1 MNFQVEDEDGN
12 ISQIFSPFK
21 IKILLFYFQLDD
33 EYADHRGHLQGQA
46 VRER

>member
-1 MNFQVEDEDGN
+1 MFFQFVFN
-12 ISQIFSPFK
+12 
-21 IKILLFYFQLDD
+21 YFQTDD